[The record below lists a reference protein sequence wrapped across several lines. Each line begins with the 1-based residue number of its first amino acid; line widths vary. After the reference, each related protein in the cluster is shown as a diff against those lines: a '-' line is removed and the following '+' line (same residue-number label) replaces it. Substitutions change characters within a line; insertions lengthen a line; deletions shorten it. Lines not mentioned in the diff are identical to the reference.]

1 MTDTPNEPRE
11 TGPETI
17 DKMVTGDNP
26 TLDLYFDRHPDTMGP
41 EDYVQMVRIMRRQR
55 AERIAKKEK

>member
-1 MTDTPNEPRE
+1 MTDTPRE

-17 DKMVTGDNP
+17 DKMTSGDNP
-26 TLDLYFDRHPDTMGP
+26 TLDLYFDRHPDTMTP
-41 EDYVQMVRIMRRQR
+41 DDYVQMVKIMRRQR